1 MSEAEVLIEVDG
13 LWKKYARTTSK
24 AIKYGVRDALAAAV
38 GKQDGSKLRDGEF
51 WSLRD
56 ISLEVKRGE
65 TLGVCGHNG
74 AGKTTL
80 LKALGGL
87 LRPDRGTVKISGQVA
102 WLVDIGAG
110 LNPKLTGWENTVLR
124 AEMAGFKTGHAEVKR
139 KLRHELDEFTEL
151 GDFLDTPV
159 GHYSSGMKA
168 KVGFSIATM
177 VQPDVLIIDETL
189 AVGDL
194 SFRMKCYDRISE
206 ISRNAAVLFV
216 SHGMNHVA
224 RICSKGCYLEAG
236 EVLQLGDVDETIR
249 LYNDA
254 MSKGAKKSAGFNA
267 DHLVISSVNGGSE
280 PLAEISEG
288 GHLQIRFQGSVSEY
302 PSNVQA
308 VLRDASGTAVAL
320 SSETTCTSPG
330 TYELRVSNIL
340 LRPGNYELSLTSR
353 TSDGRHLAVSDGR
366 LLSIRGQQGQTI
378 AYCPRANIIRLDQ
391 AEATKEN
398 Q

>member
-1 MSEAEVLIEVDG
+1 MSDAEILIEVDG
-13 LWKKYARTTSK
+13 LWKKYARTTGES
-24 AIKYGVRDALAAAV
+24 IKYGVRDALAAAL
-38 GKQDGSKLRDGEF
+38 GKQDGSRLRNGEF

-56 ISLEVKRGE
+56 VSLTVRRGE

-87 LRPDRGTVKISGQVA
+87 LRPDRGTVSISGQVA

-124 AEMAGFKTGHAEVKR
+124 AEMSGVKTGGSKVKES
-139 KLRHELDEFTEL
+139 LRRELDEFTEL
-151 GDFLDTPV
+151 GEFLDAPV

-168 KVGFSIATM
+168 KVGFAIATM
-177 VQPDVLIIDETL
+177 TRPDVLIIDETL

-206 ISRNAAVLFV
+206 ISRDAAVLFV

-236 EVLQLGDVDETIR
+236 KVLQHGDINETIR

-254 MSKGAKKSAGFNA
+254 MSKGAKKSSGFNP
-267 DHLVISSVNGGSE
+267 DQLEISALNDDEGTH
-280 PLAEISEG
+280 AEINERNDIR
-288 GHLQIRFQGSVSEY
+288 IRFRNGVSEF

-308 VLRDASGTAVAL
+308 IMRDASGTAVAL
-320 SSETTCTSPG
+320 SSETTCSAPG
-330 TYELRVSNIL
+330 SYEITVKDIL

-353 TSDGRHLAVSDGR
+353 TPDGRHLAISDGRHL
-366 LLSIRGQQGQTI
+366 SIKGHQGQTI
-378 AYCPRANIIRLDQ
+378 AYCPRADIIRLD
-391 AEATKEN
+391 EPKKTKEDR
-398 Q
+398 